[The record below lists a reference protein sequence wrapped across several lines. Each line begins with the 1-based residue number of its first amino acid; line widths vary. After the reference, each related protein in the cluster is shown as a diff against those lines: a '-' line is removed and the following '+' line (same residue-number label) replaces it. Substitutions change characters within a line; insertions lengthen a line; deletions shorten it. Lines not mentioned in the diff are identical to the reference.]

1 MYLAALSCTIS
12 GGAGGPVPSWSQK
25 VGKRQKSLSSWRQK
39 AREGQHQLSS
49 RLIAMELSRL
59 QGQATPPGGEEQS
72 CTFKSFG
79 AYSLGQC
86 TSYGACRIED
96 VDTYTEVNRGI
107 FLLIDM
113 VLLL

>member
-12 GGAGGPVPSWSQK
+12 GGAGGPVPSWRK
-25 VGKRQKSLSSWRQK
+25 MVRKRQNSLSSWREK

-59 QGQATPPGGEEQS
+59 QGQAAPPGGEEQS

-79 AYSLGQC
+79 AYSLGRC

-96 VDTYTEVNRGI
+96 VDTYTEVIEGY
-107 FLLIDM
+107 FVIDR
-113 VLLL
+113 VVTL